1 MQNTVRCVDKIQ
13 AIFSLTGLFTDHL
26 TKEISDPMTIKVA
39 INGFGRIG
47 RLALRAAW
55 HRDDYEIVKI
65 NEVAGDAHAAAHLLK
80 YDSVHGTWDRSVTSE
95 GSGSE
100 ARIVIDGQSI
110 AYSQNQHI
118 ADTDWSGVDMVVE
131 CTGTFKSQEAL
142 APYFDQSVKKVV
154 VSAPVKDGT
163 LNVVMGVND
172 HLYTNQAIVTAAS
185 CTTNCLAPVVD
196 VLLKSFGI
204 KHAAITTIHDI
215 TNTQSI
221 LDEYHSDLRRSRASG
236 LSLIPTST
244 GSATAITEIFPELKG
259 RINGLAVR
267 VPLANASLTDC
278 VFELESEVDVDQ
290 VNDALR
296 TAAEERL
303 NGILGFSDLP
313 LVSVDYTN
321 DKRSGIVDGLSTMVI
336 NKSQVK
342 VLIWYDNEIG
352 YVNRMMELAA
362 KVAASIKR

>member
-1 MQNTVRCVDKIQ
+1 
-13 AIFSLTGLFTDHL
+13 
-26 TKEISDPMTIKVA
+26 MTIKIG

-55 HRDDYEIVKI
+55 HWDDYDIVQI
-65 NEVAGDAHAAAHLLK
+65 NEIAGDAKAAAHLLK
-80 YDSVHGTWDRSVTSE
+80 YDSVHGTWDEEITGKSE
-95 GSGSE
+95 GE
-100 ARIVIDGQSI
+100 AAITIGGQSVRYTQSSSI
-110 AYSQNQHI
+110 EA
-118 ADTDWSGVDMVVE
+118 TDWSAVDMVIE
-131 CTGTFKSQEAL
+131 CTGKFKSQQLL
-142 APYFDQSVKKVV
+142 APYFAQVVKKVI

-163 LNVVMGVND
+163 LNIVMGVND
-172 HLYTNQAIVTAAS
+172 DKYDNQAIVTAAS

-196 VLLKSFGI
+196 VLQKTFGI
-204 KHAAITTIHDI
+204 EHGAITTIHDI

-236 LSLIPTST
+236 MSLIPTST

-278 VFELESEVDVDQ
+278 VFELSRDVSVEEV
-290 VNDALR
+290 NGALR
-296 TAAEERL
+296 SAAAGRL
-303 NGILGFSDLP
+303 KGVLGFSDMP

-321 DKRSGIVDGLSTMVI
+321 DTRSGIVDGLSTMVI
-336 NKSQVK
+336 NKTQVK
-342 VLIWYDNEIG
+342 VLIWYDNEVG

-362 KVAASIKR
+362 KVAASIER